1 MSCPKS
7 GGIDMSFYYE
17 QKPFEQYGR
26 ILIDKVL
33 IEIEE
38 GEHVAFLG
46 DNGVGKST
54 LLHALKDTYK
64 ESAYLM
70 EQDMTDYYEMTA
82 MDFILFL
89 KPQLAQLKKEIR
101 YNYEK
106 ISDYVALEG
115 YEFEQEIITQAKL
128 FDLTEIDL
136 DKKIA
141 SLSGGQQTRVAILKA
156 FLSKKSLI
164 LLDEPTNHLD
174 MTMLDNLITNINKS
188 KQTIV
193 FVSHHRGFINQ
204 TASHIYQ
211 ITRNGT
217 RKFQGNYDHYKQ
229 VVDLAHQSQVNA
241 YEKQQKEI
249 IALEATIR
257 RVNEW
262 HSASQKST
270 SVRDPIQQKR
280 LSKLAQKAKVKESQL
295 KQNINEKQIEAPEND
310 IRDFHFNEQT
320 RLRKRSLIRF
330 ENVSITINRQEIY
343 RNANFEMKNKEN
355 ILLTGPNGSG
365 KSLFIAMIKQ
375 DIKPDKGDIYITPS
389 LKMASFDQQ
398 NNNLNFNNSPLDMV
412 MALDSVTRS
421 EAQTI
426 LASFDFNKEKIYQPI
441 AFLSMG
447 EKSRLQFVLLYFSNP
462 HLLILDEPTNYF
474 DIATQDLILKMIESF
489 QGQVLIVTHDQYLQ
503 SKITATHWHIN
514 DKRLQNMS
522 FNSKQPSDIK
532 NTMKLLEDFKDI
544 DENGHFETDN

>member
-1 MSCPKS
+1 M
-7 GGIDMSFYYE
+7 
-17 QKPFEQYGR
+17 
-26 ILIDKVL
+26 LIDKVL

-174 MTMLDNLITNINKS
+174 MTMLDNLITNINKT

-310 IRDFHFNEQT
+310 NRDFHFNEQT

-398 NNNLNFNNSPLDMV
+398 NNNLNFNSSPLDMV

-522 FNSKQPSDIK
+522 LNSKQPSDIK

>member
-1 MSCPKS
+1 
-7 GGIDMSFYYE
+7 MSFYYE

-33 IEIEE
+33 IDIEE
-38 GEHVAFLG
+38 GEHVAFIG

-54 LLHALKDTYK
+54 LLYALKNAYK

-82 MDFILFL
+82 LDFLLFL
-89 KPQLAQLKKEIR
+89 KPQLAQLKKEMLN
-101 YNYEK
+101 NYEK

-136 DKKIA
+136 DKKIK
-141 SLSGGQQTRVAILKA
+141 SLSGGQQTRVAILRA

-217 RKFQGNYDHYKQ
+217 RKFQGDYDHYKH

-241 YEKQQKEI
+241 YEKQQKEVK
-249 IALEATIR
+249 ALEATIR

-262 HSASQKST
+262 HSASQRTT

-295 KQNINEKQIEAPEND
+295 KQKINEKQIETPKND
-310 IRDFHFNEQT
+310 NREFHFNEQT

-330 ENVSITINRQEIY
+330 ENVSITINQQEIY

-355 ILLTGPNGSG
+355 IFLTGPNGSG

-375 DIKPDKGDIYITPS
+375 SIKPNKGDIYITPS
-389 LKMASFDQQ
+389 LNIASFDQQ
-398 NNNLNFNNSPLDMV
+398 NSNLKYNSSPLDMV
-412 MALDSVTRS
+412 MALESVTRS

-426 LASFDFNKEKIYQPI
+426 LATFDFNNEKINQHI

-474 DIATQDLILKMIESF
+474 DIATQDLILKMIDSF
-489 QGQVLIVTHDQYLQ
+489 QGQVLIVTHDHYLQ
-503 SKITATHWHIN
+503 SRINATHWHIN
-514 DKRLQNMS
+514 DKKLQNMTL
-522 FNSKQPSDIK
+522 NSKQPADIK

>member
-1 MSCPKS
+1 
-7 GGIDMSFYYE
+7 MSFYYE

-54 LLHALKDTYK
+54 LLRALKDTYK
-64 ESAYLM
+64 ESAYFT
-70 EQDMTDYYEMTA
+70 EQDVTDYYEMTA

-89 KPQLAQLKKEIR
+89 KPQLAQLKKEIQ

-106 ISDYVALEG
+106 ISHYVALEG

-136 DKKIA
+136 DKKVA

-174 MTMLDNLITNINKS
+174 MTMLDNLIENINKS

-241 YEKQQKEI
+241 YDKQQKEI
-249 IALEATIR
+249 KALEATIR

-295 KQNINEKQIEAPEND
+295 KQKINEKQIEAPEND
-310 IRDFHFNEQT
+310 NRDFHFNEQT

-330 ENVSITINRQEIY
+330 ENVSITINQQEIY

-398 NNNLNFNNSPLDMV
+398 NNNFNSSPLDMV

-426 LASFDFNKEKIYQPI
+426 LASFDFNKEKIHQPI

-522 FNSKQPSDIK
+522 LNSKQPSDIK

>member
-1 MSCPKS
+1 
-7 GGIDMSFYYE
+7 MSFYYE

-33 IEIEE
+33 IDIEE

-54 LLHALKDTYK
+54 LLYALKNAYK

-82 MDFILFL
+82 MDFLLFL
-89 KPQLAQLKKEIR
+89 KPQLAQLKKEMLN
-101 YNYEK
+101 NYEK

-136 DKKIA
+136 DKKIKF
-141 SLSGGQQTRVAILKA
+141 LSGGQQTRVAILRA

-174 MTMLDNLITNINKS
+174 MTMLDNLIININKS

-217 RKFQGNYDHYKQ
+217 RKFQGDYDHYKH

-241 YEKQQKEI
+241 YEKQQKEVK
-249 IALEATIR
+249 ALEATIK

-262 HSASQKST
+262 HSASQRTT

-295 KQNINEKQIEAPEND
+295 KQKINEKQIETPEND
-310 IRDFHFNEQT
+310 NREFHFNEQT

-330 ENVSITINRQEIY
+330 ENVSITINQQEIY

-375 DIKPDKGDIYITPS
+375 SIKPNKGDIYITPS
-389 LKMASFDQQ
+389 LNIASFDQQ
-398 NNNLNFNNSPLDMV
+398 NSNLKYNSSPLDMV
-412 MALDSVTRS
+412 MALESVTRS

-426 LASFDFNKEKIYQPI
+426 LATFDFNNEKINQHI

-474 DIATQDLILKMIESF
+474 DIATQDLILKMIDSF
-489 QGQVLIVTHDQYLQ
+489 QGQVLIVTHDHYLQ
-503 SKITATHWHIN
+503 SRINATHWHIN
-514 DKRLQNMS
+514 DKKLQNMTL
-522 FNSKQPSDIK
+522 NSKQPADIK

>member
-1 MSCPKS
+1 
-7 GGIDMSFYYE
+7 MSFYYE

-33 IEIEE
+33 IDIEE
-38 GEHVAFLG
+38 GEHVAFIG

-54 LLHALKDTYK
+54 LLYALKNAYK

-82 MDFILFL
+82 LDFLLFL
-89 KPQLAQLKKEIR
+89 KPQLAQLKKEMLN
-101 YNYEK
+101 NYEK

-136 DKKIA
+136 DKKIK
-141 SLSGGQQTRVAILKA
+141 SLSGGQQTRVAILRA

-217 RKFQGNYDHYKQ
+217 RKFQGDYDHYKH

-241 YEKQQKEI
+241 YEKQQKEVK
-249 IALEATIR
+249 ALEATIR

-262 HSASQKST
+262 HSASQRTT

-295 KQNINEKQIEAPEND
+295 KQKINEKQIETPEND
-310 IRDFHFNEQT
+310 NREFHFNEQT

-330 ENVSITINRQEIY
+330 ENVSITINQQEIY

-355 ILLTGPNGSG
+355 IFLTGPNGSG

-375 DIKPDKGDIYITPS
+375 SIKPNKGDIYITPS
-389 LKMASFDQQ
+389 LNIASFDQQ
-398 NNNLNFNNSPLDMV
+398 NSNLKYNSSPLDMV
-412 MALDSVTRS
+412 MALESVTRS

-426 LASFDFNKEKIYQPI
+426 LATFDFNNEKINQHI

-474 DIATQDLILKMIESF
+474 DIATQDLILKMIDSF
-489 QGQVLIVTHDQYLQ
+489 QGQVLIVTHDHYLQ
-503 SKITATHWHIN
+503 SRINATHWHIN
-514 DKRLQNMS
+514 DKKLQNMTL
-522 FNSKQPSDIK
+522 NSKQPADIK

>member
-1 MSCPKS
+1 
-7 GGIDMSFYYE
+7 MSFYYE

-33 IEIEE
+33 IDIEE
-38 GEHVAFLG
+38 GEHVAFIG

-54 LLHALKDTYK
+54 LLYALKNAYK

-82 MDFILFL
+82 LDFLLFL
-89 KPQLAQLKKEIR
+89 KPQLAQLKKEMLN
-101 YNYEK
+101 NYEK

-136 DKKIA
+136 DKKIK
-141 SLSGGQQTRVAILKA
+141 SLSGGQQTRVAILRA

-217 RKFQGNYDHYKQ
+217 RKFQGDYDHYKH

-241 YEKQQKEI
+241 YEKQQKEVK
-249 IALEATIR
+249 ALEATIR

-262 HSASQKST
+262 HSASQRTT

-295 KQNINEKQIEAPEND
+295 KQKINEKQIETPKND
-310 IRDFHFNEQT
+310 NREFHFNEQT

-330 ENVSITINRQEIY
+330 ENVSITINQQEIY

-355 ILLTGPNGSG
+355 IFLTGPNGSG

-375 DIKPDKGDIYITPS
+375 SIKPNKGDIYITPS
-389 LKMASFDQQ
+389 LNIASFDQQ
-398 NNNLNFNNSPLDMV
+398 NSNLKYNSSPLDMV
-412 MALDSVTRS
+412 MALESVTHS

-426 LASFDFNKEKIYQPI
+426 LATFDFNNEKINQHI

-474 DIATQDLILKMIESF
+474 DIATQDLILKMIDSF
-489 QGQVLIVTHDQYLQ
+489 QGQVLIVTHDHYLQ
-503 SKITATHWHIN
+503 SRINATHWHIN
-514 DKRLQNMS
+514 DKKLQNMTL
-522 FNSKQPSDIK
+522 NSKQPADIK

>member
-1 MSCPKS
+1 
-7 GGIDMSFYYE
+7 MSFYYE

-33 IEIEE
+33 IDIEE

-54 LLHALKDTYK
+54 LLYALKNAYK

-82 MDFILFL
+82 MDFLLFL
-89 KPQLAQLKKEIR
+89 KPQLAQLKKEMLN
-101 YNYEK
+101 NYEK

-136 DKKIA
+136 DKKIKF
-141 SLSGGQQTRVAILKA
+141 LSGGQQTRVAILRA

-174 MTMLDNLITNINKS
+174 MTMLDNLIININKS

-217 RKFQGNYDHYKQ
+217 RKFQGDYDHYKH

-241 YEKQQKEI
+241 YEKQQKEVK
-249 IALEATIR
+249 ALEATIK

-262 HSASQKST
+262 HSASQRTT

-295 KQNINEKQIEAPEND
+295 KQKINEKQIETPEND
-310 IRDFHFNEQT
+310 NREFHFNEQT

-330 ENVSITINRQEIY
+330 ENVSITINQQEIY

-375 DIKPDKGDIYITPS
+375 SIKPNKGDIYITPS
-389 LKMASFDQQ
+389 LNIASFDQQ
-398 NNNLNFNNSPLDMV
+398 SSNLKYNSSPLDMV
-412 MALDSVTRS
+412 MALESVTRS

-426 LASFDFNKEKIYQPI
+426 LATFDFNNEKINQHI

-474 DIATQDLILKMIESF
+474 DIATQDLILKMIDSF
-489 QGQVLIVTHDQYLQ
+489 QGQVLIVTHDHYLQ
-503 SKITATHWHIN
+503 SRINATHWHIN
-514 DKRLQNMS
+514 DKKLQNMTL
-522 FNSKQPSDIK
+522 NSKQSADIK
-532 NTMKLLEDFKDI
+532 NTMKLLEEFKDI

>member
-1 MSCPKS
+1 
-7 GGIDMSFYYE
+7 MSFYYE

-33 IEIEE
+33 IDIEE

-54 LLHALKDTYK
+54 LLYALKNAYK

-82 MDFILFL
+82 MDFLLFL
-89 KPQLAQLKKEIR
+89 KPQLAQLKKEMLN
-101 YNYEK
+101 NYEK

-136 DKKIA
+136 DKKIK
-141 SLSGGQQTRVAILKA
+141 SLSGGQQTRVAILRA

-174 MTMLDNLITNINKS
+174 MTMLDNLIININKS

-217 RKFQGNYDHYKQ
+217 RKFQGDYDHYKH

-241 YEKQQKEI
+241 YEKQQKEVK
-249 IALEATIR
+249 ALEATIK

-262 HSASQKST
+262 HSASQRTT

-295 KQNINEKQIEAPEND
+295 KQKINEKQVEAPEND
-310 IRDFHFNEQT
+310 NREFHFNEQT
-320 RLRKRSLIRF
+320 HLRKRSLIRF
-330 ENVSITINRQEIY
+330 ENVSITINQQEIY

-375 DIKPDKGDIYITPS
+375 SIKSNKGDVYITPS
-389 LKMASFDQQ
+389 LKIASFDQQ
-398 NNNLNFNNSPLDMV
+398 NSNLKYNSSPLDMV
-412 MALDSVTRS
+412 MALESVTRS

-426 LASFDFNKEKIYQPI
+426 LATFDFNNEKINQHI

-474 DIATQDLILKMIESF
+474 DIATQDLILKMIDSF

-503 SKITATHWHIN
+503 SRITATHWHIN
-514 DKRLQNMS
+514 DKKLKNMTL
-522 FNSKQPSDIK
+522 NSKQPADIK
-532 NTMKLLEDFKDI
+532 KTMKLLEDFKDI

>member
-1 MSCPKS
+1 
-7 GGIDMSFYYE
+7 MSFYYE

-33 IEIEE
+33 IDIEE
-38 GEHVAFLG
+38 GEHVAFIG

-54 LLHALKDTYK
+54 LLYALKNAYK

-82 MDFILFL
+82 LDFLLFL
-89 KPQLAQLKKEIR
+89 KPQLAQLKKKMLN
-101 YNYEK
+101 NYEK

-136 DKKIA
+136 DKKIK
-141 SLSGGQQTRVAILKA
+141 SLSGGQQTRVAILRA

-217 RKFQGNYDHYKQ
+217 RKFQGDYDHYKH

-241 YEKQQKEI
+241 YEKQQKEVK
-249 IALEATIR
+249 ALEATIR

-262 HSASQKST
+262 HSASQRTT

-295 KQNINEKQIEAPEND
+295 KQKINEKQIETPEND
-310 IRDFHFNEQT
+310 NREFHFNEQT

-330 ENVSITINRQEIY
+330 ENVSITINQQEIY

-355 ILLTGPNGSG
+355 IFLTGPNGSG

-375 DIKPDKGDIYITPS
+375 SIKPNKGDIYITPS
-389 LKMASFDQQ
+389 LNIASFDQQ
-398 NNNLNFNNSPLDMV
+398 NSNLKYNSSPLDMV
-412 MALDSVTRS
+412 MALESVTRS

-426 LASFDFNKEKIYQPI
+426 LATFDFNNEKINQHI

-474 DIATQDLILKMIESF
+474 DIATQDLILKMIDSF
-489 QGQVLIVTHDQYLQ
+489 QGQVLIVTHDHYLQ
-503 SKITATHWHIN
+503 SRINATHWHIN
-514 DKRLQNMS
+514 DKKLQNMTL
-522 FNSKQPSDIK
+522 NSKQPADIK

>member
-1 MSCPKS
+1 
-7 GGIDMSFYYE
+7 
-17 QKPFEQYGR
+17 
-26 ILIDKVL
+26 
-33 IEIEE
+33 
-38 GEHVAFLG
+38 
-46 DNGVGKST
+46 
-54 LLHALKDTYK
+54 
-64 ESAYLM
+64 
-70 EQDMTDYYEMTA
+70 MTA
-82 MDFILFL
+82 LDFLLFL
-89 KPQLAQLKKEIR
+89 KPQLAQLKKEMLN
-101 YNYEK
+101 NYEK

-136 DKKIA
+136 DKKIK
-141 SLSGGQQTRVAILKA
+141 SLSGGQQTRVAILRA

-217 RKFQGNYDHYKQ
+217 RKFQGDYDHYKH

-241 YEKQQKEI
+241 YEKQQKEVK
-249 IALEATIR
+249 ALEATIR

-262 HSASQKST
+262 HSASQRTT

-295 KQNINEKQIEAPEND
+295 KQKINEKQIETSEND
-310 IRDFHFNEQT
+310 NREFHFNEQT

-330 ENVSITINRQEIY
+330 ENVSITINQQEIY

-355 ILLTGPNGSG
+355 IFLTGPNGSG

-375 DIKPDKGDIYITPS
+375 SIKPNKGDIYITPS
-389 LKMASFDQQ
+389 LNIASFDQQ
-398 NNNLNFNNSPLDMV
+398 NSNLKYNSSPLDMV
-412 MALDSVTRS
+412 MALESVTRS

-426 LASFDFNKEKIYQPI
+426 LATFDFNNEKINQHI

-474 DIATQDLILKMIESF
+474 DIATQDLILKMIDSF
-489 QGQVLIVTHDQYLQ
+489 QGQVLIVTHDHYLQ
-503 SKITATHWHIN
+503 SRINATHWHIN
-514 DKRLQNMS
+514 DKKLQNMTL
-522 FNSKQPSDIK
+522 NSKQPADIK

>member
-1 MSCPKS
+1 
-7 GGIDMSFYYE
+7 MSFYYE

-33 IEIEE
+33 IDIEE

-54 LLHALKDTYK
+54 LLYALKNAYK

-82 MDFILFL
+82 MDFLLFL
-89 KPQLAQLKKEIR
+89 KPQLAQLKKEMLN
-101 YNYEK
+101 NYEK

-136 DKKIA
+136 DKKIK
-141 SLSGGQQTRVAILKA
+141 SLSGGQQTRVAILRA

-174 MTMLDNLITNINKS
+174 MTMLDNLIININKS

-217 RKFQGNYDHYKQ
+217 RKFQGDYDHYKH
-229 VVDLAHQSQVNA
+229 VVDLAHQSEVNA
-241 YEKQQKEI
+241 YEKQQKEVK
-249 IALEATIR
+249 ALEATIK

-262 HSASQKST
+262 HSVSQRTT

-295 KQNINEKQIEAPEND
+295 KQKINEKQVEAPEND
-310 IRDFHFNEQT
+310 NREFHFNEQT
-320 RLRKRSLIRF
+320 HLRKRSLIRF
-330 ENVSITINRQEIY
+330 ENVSITINQQEIY

-375 DIKPDKGDIYITPS
+375 SIKPNKGDVYITPS
-389 LKMASFDQQ
+389 LKIASFDQQ
-398 NNNLNFNNSPLDMV
+398 NSNLKYNSSPLDMV
-412 MALDSVTRS
+412 MALESVTRS

-426 LASFDFNKEKIYQPI
+426 LATFDFNNEKLISISHFYPWVRKVDCSLYYYI
-441 AFLSMG
+441 SLIHIFL
-447 EKSRLQFVLLYFSNP
+447 F
-462 HLLILDEPTNYF
+462 
-474 DIATQDLILKMIESF
+474 
-489 QGQVLIVTHDQYLQ
+489 
-503 SKITATHWHIN
+503 
-514 DKRLQNMS
+514 
-522 FNSKQPSDIK
+522 
-532 NTMKLLEDFKDI
+532 
-544 DENGHFETDN
+544 

>member
-1 MSCPKS
+1 
-7 GGIDMSFYYE
+7 MSFYYE

-33 IEIEE
+33 IDIEE

-54 LLHALKDTYK
+54 LLYALKNAYK

-82 MDFILFL
+82 MDFLLFL
-89 KPQLAQLKKEIR
+89 KPQLAQLKKEMLN
-101 YNYEK
+101 NYEK

-136 DKKIA
+136 DKKIK
-141 SLSGGQQTRVAILKA
+141 SLSGGQQTRVAILRA

-217 RKFQGNYDHYKQ
+217 RKFQGDYDHYKH

-241 YEKQQKEI
+241 YEKQQKEVK
-249 IALEATIR
+249 ALEATIR

-262 HSASQKST
+262 HSASQRTT

-295 KQNINEKQIEAPEND
+295 KQKINEKQIETPEND
-310 IRDFHFNEQT
+310 NREFHFNEQT

-330 ENVSITINRQEIY
+330 ENVSITINQQEIY

-375 DIKPDKGDIYITPS
+375 SIKPNKGDIYITPS
-389 LKMASFDQQ
+389 LNIASFDQQ
-398 NNNLNFNNSPLDMV
+398 NSNLKYNSSPLDMV
-412 MALDSVTRS
+412 MALESVTRS

-426 LASFDFNKEKIYQPI
+426 LATFDFNNEKINQHI

-474 DIATQDLILKMIESF
+474 DIATQDLILKMIDSF
-489 QGQVLIVTHDQYLQ
+489 QGQVLIVTHDHYLQ
-503 SKITATHWHIN
+503 SRINATHWHIN
-514 DKRLQNMS
+514 DKKLQNMTL
-522 FNSKQPSDIK
+522 NSKQPADIK

>member
-1 MSCPKS
+1 
-7 GGIDMSFYYE
+7 MSFYYE

-33 IEIEE
+33 IDIEE

-54 LLHALKDTYK
+54 LLYALKNAYK

-82 MDFILFL
+82 LDFLLFL
-89 KPQLAQLKKEIR
+89 KPQLAQLKKEMLN
-101 YNYEK
+101 NYEK

-136 DKKIA
+136 DKKIKF
-141 SLSGGQQTRVAILKA
+141 LSGGQQTRVAILRA

-174 MTMLDNLITNINKS
+174 MTMLDNLIININKS

-217 RKFQGNYDHYKQ
+217 RKFQGDYDHYKH

-241 YEKQQKEI
+241 YEKQQKEVK
-249 IALEATIR
+249 ALEATIK

-262 HSASQKST
+262 HSASQRTT

-295 KQNINEKQIEAPEND
+295 KQKINEKQIETPEND
-310 IRDFHFNEQT
+310 NREFHFNEQT

-330 ENVSITINRQEIY
+330 ENVSITINQQEIY

-375 DIKPDKGDIYITPS
+375 SIKPNKGDIYITPS
-389 LKMASFDQQ
+389 LNIASFDQQ
-398 NNNLNFNNSPLDMV
+398 NSNLKYNSSPLDMV
-412 MALDSVTRS
+412 MALESVTRS

-426 LASFDFNKEKIYQPI
+426 LATFDFNNEKINQHI

-474 DIATQDLILKMIESF
+474 DIATQDLILKMIDSF
-489 QGQVLIVTHDQYLQ
+489 QGQVLIVTHDHYLQ
-503 SKITATHWHIN
+503 SRINATHWHIN
-514 DKRLQNMS
+514 DKKLQNMTL
-522 FNSKQPSDIK
+522 NSKQPADIK